1 MPECAAVGPRVK
13 PEDSS
18 AELLAI
24 YGASSEVICTMTEIK
39 VTRLPRDPGPA
50 AWNCILPHAPDP
62 TPLEDNI
69 TADWLVIGGG
79 FTGLAAARRL
89 SQLCAGDK
97 IVLLDACRI
106 AEGPAG
112 RNSGFMIDLPHD
124 LASEDYGGALDADRT
139 QIRLNRTAITFAAEA
154 AEEYAM
160 NPEAFQKVGK
170 INAAASEK
178 GLRHTRD
185 YAGHLAKLGEEHR
198 FLDATE
204 MRALS
209 GSSYSQGGLF
219 TPGTAML
226 QPALFVRA
234 LAEGMSPVVAVHE
247 NSPVTALARDGS
259 SWRATTPSGAVS
271 AKRVILAV
279 NGHVESFGFFPR
291 RLMHIFLYGSMTR
304 PLSGDEI
311 TTLGGEAN
319 WGFTPADPMGTTL
332 RKISG
337 TSGTRIIVRNRVT
350 FDPEL
355 EIPDAR
361 IARMGQTHDKCF
373 EARFPM
379 LPDVSMEYRWGGRL
393 CLSRNNV
400 TAFGE
405 LEQGLYSACC
415 QNGLGAARGTLSG
428 MLAGELA
435 AGRPSE
441 FTDLLLGEDEP
452 TKLPPEPF
460 ASLGAAAV
468 MRWGEYKAG
477 AEL

>member
-1 MPECAAVGPRVK
+1 MPE
-13 PEDSS
+13 
-18 AELLAI
+18 I
-24 YGASSEVICTMTEIK
+24 N
-39 VTRLPRDPGPA
+39 VTRLPKDPGPA
-50 AWNCILPHAPDP
+50 AWNCILPAAPDP
-62 TPLEDNI
+62 RPLEQNV

-79 FTGLAAARRL
+79 FAGLAAARRL
-89 SQLCAGDK
+89 SQLCKGDK

-124 LASEDYGGALDADRT
+124 LSSEDYGGALEADRT
-139 QIRLNRTAITFAAEA
+139 QIRLNRTAIAFAAEA
-154 AEEYAM
+154 AKDFGM
-160 NPEAFQKVGK
+160 SSEAFQVVGK
-170 INAAASEK
+170 VNAAASEK
-178 GLRHTRD
+178 GLEHTRH
-185 YAGHLAKLGEEHR
+185 YGAHLAKLGEEHR
-198 FLDATE
+198 FLDAAE

-209 GSSYSQGGLF
+209 GSSYYQGGLF

-226 QPALFVRA
+226 QPALFVRS
-234 LAEGMSPVVAVHE
+234 LAAGMAPMVAIHE
-247 NSPVTALARDGS
+247 NSPVTALARDGT
-259 SWRATTPSGAVS
+259 SWRATTPGGAVS

-279 NGHVESFGFFPR
+279 NGHVESFGFYPR

-304 PLSGDEI
+304 PLTNEEI
-311 TTLGGEAN
+311 ATLGGEAT

-337 TSGTRIIVRNRVT
+337 TGGTRIVVRNRVT
-350 FDPEL
+350 FDPSL
-355 EIPDAR
+355 EIPEAR

-373 EARFPM
+373 AARFPN
-379 LPDVSMEYRWGGRL
+379 LPDVEMEYRWGGRL

-405 LEQGLYSACC
+405 LDDGLYSACC

-428 MLAGELA
+428 MLAAELA
-435 AGRPSE
+435 TGQTSE
-441 FTDLLLGEDEP
+441 LADVLLAEDQP

-460 ASLGAAAV
+460 ASIGAAAV
-468 MRWGEYKAG
+468 MRWGEFKAG